1 MSAPRIRDAR
11 RIPREPVNCYVP
23 GCHSGQRGSSSLGD
37 RPMDNDVI
45 SRREF
50 GTVTAGA
57 SIGLLAPTQSLA
69 ATVGSGAPVNYS
81 RGLIESPPTYYEVL
95 EPIGG
100 AKKPPFV
107 LFPFAAHTRTFFLA

>member
-1 MSAPRIRDAR
+1 
-11 RIPREPVNCYVP
+11 
-23 GCHSGQRGSSSLGD
+23 
-37 RPMDNDVI
+37 MDNDVI

-69 ATVGSGAPVNYS
+69 ESVGSGAPVNYS

-100 AKKPPFV
+100 SKKPPLV
-107 LFPFAAHTRTFFLA
+107 LIPCGAHTGTCYLAAADGRPGWAHDFVRAGCKVVVPEWA

>member
-1 MSAPRIRDAR
+1 
-11 RIPREPVNCYVP
+11 
-23 GCHSGQRGSSSLGD
+23 
-37 RPMDNDVI
+37 MDNDVI

-57 SIGLLAPTQSLA
+57 SMGFWPHSSQA

-100 AKKPPFV
+100 SKKPPLV
-107 LFPFAAHTRTFFLA
+107 LIPGGALPVLATWPPRMDVLVGHMTSSAQATRS

>member
-1 MSAPRIRDAR
+1 
-11 RIPREPVNCYVP
+11 
-23 GCHSGQRGSSSLGD
+23 
-37 RPMDNDVI
+37 MDNDVI

-57 SIGLLAPTQSLA
+57 SIGLLAPTLSLA
-69 ATVGSGAPVNYS
+69 ATVGSGASVNYS

-100 AKKPPFV
+100 SKKPPLV
-107 LFPFAAHTRTFFLA
+107 LIPGGAHTGTCYLAASDGVLVGRMTSSAQVTRS

>member
-1 MSAPRIRDAR
+1 
-11 RIPREPVNCYVP
+11 
-23 GCHSGQRGSSSLGD
+23 
-37 RPMDNDVI
+37 MDNDVI

-57 SIGLLAPTQSLA
+57 SIGLLAPTLSQA
-69 ATVGSGAPVNYS
+69 ATVGSGVPVNYS

-100 AKKPPFV
+100 SKKPPLV
-107 LFPFAAHTRTFFLA
+107 LIPGGAHTGTCYLAASDGVLVGRMLCPRRLQGRSARLARHRA